1 MLETRTDMQPL
12 SYHLTNPIP
21 MPPLASKPGS
31 GRYTRKVPMRIIA
44 TTICALTLGGCA
56 SNLPYSIA
64 IGDPSESTGRVG
76 QKDCVLRLDDIVEKI
91 ASDYSSSKSTVRS
104 LQIQFEKKLHEDTQA
119 LEHCNDGNGN
129 PVQPDDY
136 PPIEEVAK
144 KWLTTYALDTTNPDQ
159 GLDRFREY
167 LRSAQLV
174 QHLANQ
180 QLLPDEDTRNTYF
193 LVENIRR
200 RQSQWCGDLTPQITK
215 PLSLP
220 FVSSPAQTDPN
231 QQPQMQARTEES
243 AQDATEGSSCL
254 SARSLYHVQ
263 TVLMA
268 RDQPKLTN
276 LYTYLLDEIV
286 RQERP
291 HPAQRNQRYFMLGY
305 EIPWDADRTLV
316 RYGVTFYFRQA
327 APEIDESTY
336 YKQAAPAI
344 DESANSQP
352 PVQLIGYDLIY
363 ANEATPAPFVELG
376 TDGTTNRS
384 KEGPS
389 PWQENPWR
397 ITGYPF
403 SLVIGLK
410 NAAFEIAKLP
420 FSTIAGL
427 LFGRDAYNYPLE
439 NLLTA
444 YDTLYLEATT
454 QTHRG
459 AEWGLYRLLT
469 ETPLVGQ
476 LFQYN
481 FGGDR
486 SEPDE
491 LSQVTRRKIFL
502 SRGIYGGNK
511 WGQDTGLWTLFANLS
526 YPTYDIYSP
535 PYRHGTVIDVIWSMF
550 NLSHGPA
557 FSEARYVMDHATR
570 KDRLYLAGHSG
581 GVQRSAAASRILS
594 NLGYRVVKVMG
605 IAGPSV
611 GQALVDPRYPEA
623 FKVYLNTGLGANQDV
638 VSKVGGV
645 AGAFSTLL
653 DYTVIVPL
661 KYTIGGLVFWD
672 RDRVYR
678 IADRFGFSN
687 ASIVEVQRKPSSRH
701 QTPMRLA
708 FTDHLIFDAYIR
720 NEFSTAFQES
730 LERPDHSEPD
740 RPHAFP
746 WER

>member
-1 MLETRTDMQPL
+1 MK
-12 SYHLTNPIP
+12 I
-21 MPPLASKPGS
+21 A
-31 GRYTRKVPMRIIA
+31 A
-44 TTICALTLGGCA
+44 TTICALTLAGCV

-64 IGDPSESTGRVG
+64 IGDPSKGTDRVG
-76 QKDCVLRLDDIVEKI
+76 QKECVLRLDDIVEKI
-91 ASDYSSSKSTVRS
+91 ASGYSPPTSTIRS
-104 LQIQFEKKLHEDTQA
+104 LQIEFEKKLHEGTQA
-119 LEHCNDGNGN
+119 LEHCADGNGN
-129 PVQPDDY
+129 PIQPDAY

-144 KWLTTYALDTTNPDQ
+144 KWLTTYALDATNPDQ
-159 GLDRFREY
+159 SLDRFREY
-167 LRSAQLV
+167 VRSAQLV
-174 QHLANQ
+174 QDLAKHEIK
-180 QLLPDEDTRNTYF
+180 PDRNEDKTYL
-193 LVENIRR
+193 LVEEPSQL
-200 RQSQWCGDLTPQITK
+200 QSQWCGAA
-215 PLSLP
+215 S
-220 FVSSPAQTDPN
+220 
-231 QQPQMQARTEES
+231 
-243 AQDATEGSSCL
+243 TEGSPCDK
-254 SARSLYHVQ
+254 ARSLYHVE
-263 TVLMA
+263 TELKA
-268 RDQPKLTN
+268 RDLRGKTN
-276 LYTYLLDEIV
+276 LYEYLLSDIV
-286 RQERP
+286 QVEDMGT
-291 HPAQRNQRYFMLGY
+291 QRNQRYFMLGY
-305 EIPWDADRTLV
+305 EIPWDKDRTLV
-316 RYGVTFYFRQA
+316 RYGVTFYFRQTG
-327 APEIDESTY
+327 PENGEPTSESKY
-336 YKQAAPAI
+336 
-344 DESANSQP
+344 

-376 TDGTTNRS
+376 TNGSPKHS

-444 YDTLYLEATT
+444 YDALYVEATT

-469 ETPLVGQ
+469 EMPLVGQ

-491 LSQVTRRKIFL
+491 LSQDIRRKIFL

-511 WGQDTGLWTLFANLS
+511 WGQDTGLWTLFARQS

-557 FSEARYVMDHATR
+557 FNEARYVMDHATR

-581 GVQRSAAASRILS
+581 GVQRSAVTSRILT
-594 NLGYRVVKVMG
+594 NLGYPVVKVMG
-605 IAGPSV
+605 IAGPSI

-623 FKVYLNTGLGANQDV
+623 FKVYLNTRPGANQDV
-638 VSKVGGV
+638 VSKVGVV

-661 KYTIGGLVFWD
+661 KYTLGTLGGLIIQD
-672 RDRVYR
+672 RERAYLV
-678 IADRFGFSN
+678 ADRFGFSN
-687 ASIVEVQRKPSSRH
+687 ASIVEVERKPSSRH
-701 QTPMRLA
+701 QTPMRLS
-708 FTDHLIFDAYIR
+708 FTDRLVFDSYIR
-720 NEFSTAFQES
+720 NEFSTAFRED
-730 LERPDHSEPD
+730 LERADRPELD

-746 WER
+746 WEP